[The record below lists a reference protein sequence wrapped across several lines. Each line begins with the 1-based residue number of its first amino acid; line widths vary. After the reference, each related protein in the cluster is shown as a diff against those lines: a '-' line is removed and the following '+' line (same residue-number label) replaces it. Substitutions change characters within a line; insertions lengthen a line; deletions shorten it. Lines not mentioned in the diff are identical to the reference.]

1 MRNSLAFASSS
12 AAFWV
17 AVRLSGT
24 ASAVASSSA
33 AFWQAVRLSET
44 ATAVFSPFRF
54 FGAGSACAA
63 EAPPRFLLLPALAT
77 IFEACAL
84 PLVLSV
90 GAMSADTEKVMRS
103 GVVGLSLVGKLW
115 QLCSSTTNCDK
126 TWFGWRWEATT
137 RSAGRGLYRCLDSW
151 GQKAQQQS
159 FAQAACFDARA

>member
-12 AAFWV
+12 AAFW
-17 AVRLSGT
+17 
-24 ASAVASSSA
+24 
-33 AFWQAVRLSET
+33 QAVRLSQTASAVCLSET
-44 ATAVFSPFRF
+44 ASAVFSPFCF
-54 FGAGSACAA
+54 FGAGSACVA
-63 EAPPRFLLLPALAT
+63 EAPPRFLLLPVLAT
-77 IFEACAL
+77 VFEACAL

-126 TWFGWRWEATT
+126 MCCGWRWEVTT

-159 FAQAACFDARA
+159 FAQAACFDTRA